1 MEKRIENHRIITTTK
16 TAYGQSKEMG
26 MYALAAAANEL
37 QAAGAEQLCAEIE
50 ITIPMYAFKSRMHTM
65 EKIMKQLCKEKKIEL
80 ANIRSEKSSI
90 VNQTMVR
97 VTLMGVAKVK
107 EKETPQYEG
116 QTIVMTKW
124 AGMEGMLRIA
134 TEQEASLRERFST
147 GFMKQILSYKE
158 AVFSKKEILLA
169 REAGVSIIRQVT
181 DGGILAALWNLA
193 KETGTGLEA
202 DLRQLPVLQET
213 IEVCEHFRLNPYQ
226 LTSAGTLLLVTEDG
240 ENLVEM
246 LKEHDIPARIVGKL
260 TDNNDKILQ
269 NGEEVRYID
278 RPAPDELMKI
288 FEQETCNA

>member
-26 MYALAAAANEL
+26 MYALAAAMNEL

-80 ANIRSEKSSI
+80 ADIRSEKSSI

-97 VTLMGVAKVK
+97 VTAMGVAKV
-107 EKETPQYEG
+107 EAKETPQYEG

-158 AVFSKKEILLA
+158 AVFSEKEIALA

-181 DGGILAALWNLA
+181 EGGILAALWNLA
-193 KETGTGLEA
+193 KETGAGLEA

>member
-1 MEKRIENHRIITTTK
+1 MEKRIENHRIITTIK

-26 MYALAAAANEL
+26 MYALAAAMNEL

-80 ANIRSEKSSI
+80 ANIHSEKSSI

-97 VTLMGVAKVK
+97 VTVMGVAKV
-107 EKETPQYEG
+107 ETKETPQYEG

-158 AVFSKKEILLA
+158 AIFAEKEIALA
-169 REAGVSIIRQVT
+169 REAGVTIIRQVT

-246 LKEHDIPARIVGKL
+246 LKEHDIPVRIVGKL

>member
-26 MYALAAAANEL
+26 VYALAAAMNEL
-37 QAAGAEQLCAEIE
+37 QAAGAGQLCAEIE
-50 ITIPMYAFKSRMHTM
+50 ITIPMYAFKSRIHTM

-97 VTLMGVAKVK
+97 VTVMGVAKVEAK
-107 EKETPQYEG
+107 KTPQYEG

-124 AGMEGMLRIA
+124 SGMEGMLRIA
-134 TEQEASLRERFST
+134 TEQEESLCERFST
-147 GFMKQILSYKE
+147 GFMKQILSYKG
-158 AVFSKKEILLA
+158 AVFAEKEISLA
-169 REAGVSIIRQVT
+169 REAGVSIICQVT
-181 DGGILAALWNLA
+181 DGGVLAALWNLA

>member
-1 MEKRIENHRIITTTK
+1 MEKRIENHRIITTIK

-26 MYALAAAANEL
+26 MYALAAAMNEL

-80 ANIRSEKSSI
+80 ANIHSEKSSI

-97 VTLMGVAKVK
+97 VTVMGVAKV
-107 EKETPQYEG
+107 ETKETPQYEG

-158 AVFSKKEILLA
+158 AIFAEKEIALA
-169 REAGVSIIRQVT
+169 REAGVTIIRQVT

-226 LTSAGTLLLVTEDG
+226 LTSVGTLLFVTEDG

>member
-1 MEKRIENHRIITTTK
+1 MEKRIENHRIITTIK

-26 MYALAAAANEL
+26 MYALAAAMNEL
-37 QAAGAEQLCAEIE
+37 QAVGAEQLCAEIE

-80 ANIRSEKSSI
+80 ANIHSEKSSI

-97 VTLMGVAKVK
+97 VTVMGVAKV
-107 EKETPQYEG
+107 ETKETPQYEG

-158 AVFSKKEILLA
+158 AIFAEKEIALA
-169 REAGVSIIRQVT
+169 REAGVTIIRQVT

-226 LTSAGTLLLVTEDG
+226 LTSAGTLLFVTEDG

>member
-26 MYALAAAANEL
+26 MYALAAAVNEL

-158 AVFSKKEILLA
+158 AVFSEKEIALA

-181 DGGILAALWNLA
+181 EGGILAALWNLA

-213 IEVCEHFRLNPYQ
+213 
-226 LTSAGTLLLVTEDG
+226 
-240 ENLVEM
+240 
-246 LKEHDIPARIVGKL
+246 K
-260 TDNNDKILQ
+260 
-269 NGEEVRYID
+269 
-278 RPAPDELMKI
+278 
-288 FEQETCNA
+288 